1 MKKARKPLCLR
12 AFLYAFWVCLKKNLK
27 IFQKNTKNLLT
38 KQVMQ
43 CIVQTSQK
51 KPTNHVGDEGNVKG
65 EIVMIKIYSK
75 LTVANIKNQRMCFRC
90 YM

>member
-1 MKKARKPLCLR
+1 MGNVV
-12 AFLYAFWVCLKKNLK
+12 YSVD
-27 IFQKNTKNLLT
+27 ITE
-38 KQVMQ
+38 
-43 CIVQTSQK
+43 
-51 KPTNHVGDEGNVKG
+51 KPTNHVGNKGNVKG

>member
-1 MKKARKPLCLR
+1 MD
-12 AFLYAFWVCLKKNLK
+12 LKT
-27 IFQKNTKNLLT
+27 FQKKYYKPIDKIGNVVYSVDITE
-38 KQVMQ
+38 
-43 CIVQTSQK
+43 
-51 KPTNHVGDEGNVKG
+51 KPTNHVGNKGNVKG

>member
-1 MKKARKPLCLR
+1 V
-12 AFLYAFWVCLKKNLK
+12 YSVD
-27 IFQKNTKNLLT
+27 ITE
-38 KQVMQ
+38 
-43 CIVQTSQK
+43 
-51 KPTNHVGDEGNVKG
+51 KPTNNVGNKGNVKG

>member
-1 MKKARKPLCLR
+1 M
-12 AFLYAFWVCLKKNLK
+12 NLK
-27 IFQKNTKNLLT
+27 IFQKNTKKPIDKIGNVVYSVDIT
-38 KQVMQ
+38 G
-43 CIVQTSQK
+43 

-65 EIVMIKIYSK
+65 EIVMTKIYSK